1 MEATVPRTT
10 PRLRWAV
17 PRERPGRKEPPSDT
31 SVTPDGLFSVGAHRA
46 RWLRCV
52 THRPN
57 LARTLSIAALV
68 GTIYFALN
76 QLSTLIQGEAG
87 VGVWVAIGVDYLL
100 PFSVSNVGLL
110 IGSRRR

>member
-1 MEATVPRTT
+1 M
-10 PRLRWAV
+10 
-17 PRERPGRKEPPSDT
+17 
-31 SVTPDGLFSVGAHRA
+31 
-46 RWLRCV
+46 
-52 THRPN
+52 
-57 LARTLSIAALV
+57 